1 MAYKSVP
8 RLPDKNINA
17 ADVVQSLFKKF
28 ENPSLETLLEHV
40 KSKPSFRVNQKK
52 VEVGK
57 KPKDDLP
64 F

>member
-8 RLPDKNINA
+8 KLPDKNINA
-17 ADVVQSLFKKF
+17 ADIVQSLFKKF
-28 ENPSLETLLEHV
+28 ENPSLETFLDYV

-52 VEVGK
+52 VEVWK
-57 KPKDDLP
+57 KPIDDLP